1 MDTFNSSQ
9 KFEILKQ
16 ALDERYSAMRIIR
29 DRIQTISL
37 WILPI
42 TLWCAWYLFTQPLYP
57 ICKFEKALLVLV
69 VLLVYVSIVYYI
81 RDLEKWF
88 IIQRK
93 VASKIE
99 EAFCLFEKDF
109 FVEYDSI
116 YPENWNWQKKWN
128 YINLNYIL
136 ITLWFLILLFSI
148 LLYL

>member
-1 MDTFNSSQ
+1 MDTFKSSQ

-42 TLWCAWYLFTQPLYP
+42 TLWCAWYLFTQNFYP
-57 ICKFEKALLVLV
+57 ICRFEKTLLIITVLA
-69 VLLVYVSIVYYI
+69 VYISIIYYI
-81 RDLEKWF
+81 RDLEKGF
-88 IIQRK
+88 IWQRK

-99 EAFCLFEKDF
+99 ETFWLFKKDTF
-109 FVEYDSI
+109 IEWDSI
-116 YPENWNWQKKWN
+116 YPENWRWLKKWN
-128 YINLNYIL
+128 YVNLNYIL
-136 ITLWFLILLFSI
+136 ITVWFLILLFSI

>member
-1 MDTFNSSQ
+1 MDTFKSSQ

-42 TLWCAWYLFTQPLYP
+42 TLWCAWYLFTQNFYP
-57 ICKFEKALLVLV
+57 ICRFEKTLLIITVLA
-69 VLLVYVSIVYYI
+69 VYISIIYYI
-81 RDLEKWF
+81 RDLEKGF
-88 IIQRK
+88 IWQRK

-99 EAFCLFEKDF
+99 ETFWLFKKDTF
-109 FVEYDSI
+109 IEWDSI
-116 YPENWNWQKKWN
+116 YPENWRWLKKWN
-128 YINLNYIL
+128 YVNLNYIL